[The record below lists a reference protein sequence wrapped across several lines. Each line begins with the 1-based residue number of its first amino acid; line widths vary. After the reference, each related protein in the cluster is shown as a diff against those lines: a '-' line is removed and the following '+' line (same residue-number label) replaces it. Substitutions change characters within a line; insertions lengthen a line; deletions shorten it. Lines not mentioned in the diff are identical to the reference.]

1 MVRTKVDAELAA
13 AAEKHANDPD
23 RAEILNRTRRFKA
36 SWLEL
41 GEALTD
47 VRKSGDYKRWGFS
60 SFEEYARSELH
71 LRQET
76 VDKLTGS
83 FMFLKKHAPEVLRR
97 DGLTQR
103 IPSYQAVDFLRRAE
117 EQPGAPDEAVEAV
130 RKRVLEDGAPLQAVA
145 KQFRDVVFPLA
156 EGERKERDAAALLN
170 VGGRLRELL
179 GETRA
184 VPRKLASEVS
194 EALDR
199 LLEVLRARDERAA

>member
-1 MVRTKVDAELAA
+1 MARTKVDAELEAA
-13 AAEKHANDPD
+13 QHKHANDPD
-23 RAEILNRTRRFKA
+23 RAEILSRTRRFKA
-36 SWLEL
+36 SWIEL

-47 VRKSGDYKRWGFS
+47 VRRSGDYKRWGFS

-83 FMFLKKHAPEVLRR
+83 FMFLKKHAPEVLAR
-97 DGLTQR
+97 DGLTQH

-117 EQPGAPDEAVEAV
+117 EQPNAPEDAVDAV

-156 EGERKERDAAALLN
+156 EAERKERDLAALLN
-170 VGGRLRELL
+170 VAGRLRELL

-184 VPRKLASEVS
+184 VPRKLAGEVN

-199 LLEVLRARDERAA
+199 LLEVVRAASDRAA